1 MEDMTLGQLE
11 TILRERG
18 VVRLALSSKGGEWS
32 AFAWC
37 GGGTDVPSYEV
48 RETLAEAI
56 QAAIESIAK
65 EKAA

>member
-1 MEDMTLGQLE
+1 MGDMTLGQLE

-37 GGGTDVPSYEV
+37 GGTDVPSYEV

-56 QAAIESIAK
+56 QAAIESIEK